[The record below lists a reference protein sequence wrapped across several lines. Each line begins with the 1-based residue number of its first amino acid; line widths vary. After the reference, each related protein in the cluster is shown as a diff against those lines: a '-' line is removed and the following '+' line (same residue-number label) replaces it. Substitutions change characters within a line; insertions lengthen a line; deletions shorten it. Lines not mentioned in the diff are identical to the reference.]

1 QHTAI
6 YAQRA
11 PPIMPAMSA
20 PANTKG
26 EAPAGKGRRKPVAKI
41 APRMICP
48 SIPIFQRPGAK
59 VRSNAEEQRTRGIQT
74 AIVWAS
80 FAAEPIPPA
89 KRIAKV
95 CSGGAP
101 ETRRMSV
108 VKTSER
114 KTAAANRPT
123 DRLNLAA

>member
-1 QHTAI
+1 
-6 YAQRA
+6 
-11 PPIMPAMSA
+11 MPAMSA

-26 EAPAGKGRRKPVAKI
+26 EAPAGKARRKPVANI
-41 APRMICP
+41 APRIICP

-59 VRSNAEEQRTRGIQT
+59 VRSNAEEQSTRGIQT

-80 FAAEPIPPA
+80 FAAEPTPPT

-101 ETRRMSV
+101 EIRRMSV
-108 VKTSER
+108 VKMSER
-114 KTAAANRPT
+114 KTAAANLPREN
-123 DRLNLAA
+123 LNLAA

>member
-1 QHTAI
+1 
-6 YAQRA
+6 
-11 PPIMPAMSA
+11 MPAISA

-26 EAPAGKGRRKPVAKI
+26 EAPAEKGRRKPVAKI
-41 APRMICP
+41 APRMTCP

-74 AIVWAS
+74 PTVWAI
-80 FAAEPIPPA
+80 FAHEPIPPA

-101 ETRRMSV
+101 ETRRMRM
-108 VKTSER
+108 VKTAER
-114 KTAAANRPT
+114 KTAAANRP
-123 DRLNLAA
+123 RERRNLEA